1 MSARPNA
8 SGRRRTRIG
17 LFTGAAAALLL
28 AGCAETSFI
37 AQTAKT
43 IGVGDDH
50 PRPEATYK
58 VGKPYQIASVWY
70 YPAVDYDYV
79 ETGIASW
86 YGPKFHGRPTAN
98 GEIFDMNKLSAA
110 HRTLPLP
117 SMVRVTHL
125 ENGRSMKL
133 RVNDRGPFAHGRI
146 IDISRRGAQ
155 LLGFHKQ
162 GTARVRVEIIADESR
177 RLAAS
182 MRGGPTLAAN
192 ESPITVARLP
202 KAEVTSQALSPPPS
216 AVAATLA
223 PVESAPLAVPGRGEQ
238 VAMTGSGSELVRV
251 GPTVQTRIY
260 VQAGAF
266 SYFDNANRVR
276 ARLSSLSKVEVS
288 SVLVHG
294 RDLFRVRVGPFD
306 SVGQADS
313 ILEQL
318 IGAGLPNSRIVVD

>member
-1 MSARPNA
+1 MSAQPDA
-8 SGRRRTRIG
+8 SGYRRTRSG
-17 LFTGAAAALLL
+17 LFAGAAAALLL
-28 AGCAETSFI
+28 AGCAEISFI
-37 AQTAKT
+37 TQTAKT
-43 IGVGDDH
+43 IGVGYDRL
-50 PRPEATYK
+50 RPEATYK
-58 VGKPYQIASVWY
+58 VGKPYQIAGVWY

-117 SMVRVTHL
+117 SMVRVTNL

-155 LLGFHKQ
+155 LLGFHKN

-202 KAEVTSQALSPPPS
+202 KAEVTSQALSPPPG
-216 AVAATLA
+216 AVATTPA
-223 PVESAPLAVPGRGEQ
+223 PVESAPLAVPDRGEQ
-238 VAMTGSGSELVRV
+238 VAMTGSGSELVRLGTT
-251 GPTVQTRIY
+251 GPTRIY
-260 VQAGAF
+260 VQAGVF
-266 SYFDNANRVR
+266 SYFDNADRVR
-276 ARLSSLSKVEVS
+276 ARLSSLGQVKVS
-288 SVLVHG
+288 SVLVDG

-306 SVGQADS
+306 SVDQADRV
-313 ILEQL
+313 LEQL
-318 IGAGLPNSRIVVD
+318 IGAGFPSSRIVVD

>member
-1 MSARPNA
+1 MTSRRDARPD
-8 SGRRRTRIG
+8 RRRS
-17 LFTGAAAALLL
+17 LGATAAALAALL
-28 AGCAETSFI
+28 IAGCAETTFI

-43 IGVGDDH
+43 IGVGDDG
-50 PRPEATYK
+50 PPPKAAYK
-58 VGKPYQIASVWY
+58 VGKPYQIAGVWY

-98 GEIFDMNKLSAA
+98 GEVFDMNKLSAA

-117 SMVRVTHL
+117 SMVRVTNL

-155 LLGFHKQ
+155 LLGFQKQ

-202 KAEVTSQALSPPPS
+202 KAEVTSQALSPPPG
-216 AVAATLA
+216 AVAAAPA
-223 PVESAPLAVPGRGEQ
+223 PVESAPLAVPDRGEQ
-238 VAMTGSGSELVRV
+238 VAMTGPGSDVVRV
-251 GPTVQTRIY
+251 GPTGPTRIY

-276 ARLSSLSKVEVS
+276 ARLSSLGQVKVS
-288 SVLVHG
+288 SALVDG

-306 SVGQADS
+306 SVDHADRV
-313 ILEQL
+313 LEQL
-318 IGAGLPNSRIVVD
+318 IGAGFPNSRIVVD

>member
-1 MSARPNA
+1 MTSRRQVPGRP
-8 SGRRRTRIG
+8 RRWMPV
-17 LFTGAAAALLL
+17 FAAAVAAAAM

-43 IGVGDDH
+43 IGVGDER

-58 VGKPYQIASVWY
+58 VGKPYQITGVWY

-98 GEIFDMNKLSAA
+98 GEVFDMNGLSAA

-117 SMVRVTHL
+117 SMVRVTNL

-155 LLGFHKQ
+155 LLGFHKK
-162 GTARVRVEIIADESR
+162 GTARVQVEIIADESR

-182 MRGGPTLAAN
+182 LRGGPTIAAN
-192 ESPITVARLP
+192 ESPITVSRLP
-202 KAEVTSQALSPPPS
+202 KAEVTSQELLPPPG
-216 AVAATLA
+216 ATTAAPA
-223 PVESAPLAVPGRGEQ
+223 PVETAPLAVPDRGEQ
-238 VAMTGSGSELVRV
+238 LAMTGSGPEVVRV
-251 GPTVQTRIY
+251 GPAVPTRIY

-266 SYFDNANRVR
+266 SQFDNANRVR
-276 ARLSSLSKVEVS
+276 ARLARFGRVNVS
-288 SVLVHG
+288 PVLVDG

-306 SVGQADS
+306 SVDEADR
-313 ILEQL
+313 ILERL
-318 IGAGLPNSRIVVD
+318 IGAGFPSSRIVVD

>member
-1 MSARPNA
+1 MTPRRNG
-8 SGRRRTRIG
+8 SGTNRRLTS
-17 LFTGAAAALLL
+17 FATAAVGALLI

-43 IGVGDDH
+43 IGVGDEG
-50 PRPEATYK
+50 PRSEATYK
-58 VGKPYQIASVWY
+58 VGKPYQIAGVWY
-70 YPAVDYDYV
+70 YPAVDYNYA

-98 GEIFDMNKLSAA
+98 GEVFDMNKLSAA

-117 SMVRVTHL
+117 SMVRVTNL

-155 LLGFHKQ
+155 LLGFHRQ

-177 RLAAS
+177 RMAAS
-182 MRGGPTLAAN
+182 MRGGPTLAAD

-202 KAEVTSQALSPPPS
+202 KAEVTRQQLAPPPG
-216 AVAATLA
+216 AAAAAPA
-223 PVESAPLAVPGRGEQ
+223 PVESVPLAVPDRGEQ
-238 VAMTGSGSELVRV
+238 VAMTGSGTELVRV
-251 GPTVQTRIY
+251 GPTGPTRIY

-276 ARLSSLSKVEVS
+276 ARLSSLGEVKVS
-288 SVLVHG
+288 SVLVDG

-306 SVGQADS
+306 SVDQADRV
-313 ILEQL
+313 LEQL
-318 IGAGLPNSRIVVD
+318 IGAGFPNSRIVVD